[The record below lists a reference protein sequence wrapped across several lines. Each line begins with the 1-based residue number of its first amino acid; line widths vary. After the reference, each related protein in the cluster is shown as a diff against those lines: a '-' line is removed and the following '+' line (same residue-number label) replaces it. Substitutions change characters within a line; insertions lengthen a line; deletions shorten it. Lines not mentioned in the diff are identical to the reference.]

1 MLLSQSMS
9 IEHRDA
15 ILTAATET
23 FGRFGFKKTSI
34 DDIARRA
41 GIGKGTVYLHF
52 ESKEELFGAVIRRMA
67 VKALASLQAAVK
79 QAGAPQAKVRAFLEG
94 RLRQHART
102 AADLRVSEE
111 SLLEVLAHAAPYRRE
126 ARIREAELLEDIISE
141 GNARGVFAVRSPRLA
156 AEGISAGLH
165 GLDAYHA
172 GPDTLGLQGAL
183 AELNE
188 IVVRGML
195 APARQNRTSE

>member
-1 MLLSQSMS
+1 MLLIQSMS

-52 ESKEELFGAVIRRMA
+52 ESKEELFAAVIRRMA

-126 ARIREAELLEDIISE
+126 AELLEDIINE

-195 APARQNRTSE
+195 APARQTRTSE

>member
-1 MLLSQSMS
+1 MKEQLEL
-9 IEHRDA
+9 D
-15 ILTAATET
+15 
-23 FGRFGFKKTSI
+23 
-34 DDIARRA
+34 RA
-41 GIGKGTVYLHF
+41 
-52 ESKEELFGAVIRRMA
+52 
-67 VKALASLQAAVK
+67 
-79 QAGAPQAKVRAFLEG
+79 LE
-94 RLRQHART
+94 QHAIP
-102 AADLRVSEE
+102 
-111 SLLEVLAHAAPYRRE
+111 VLNQGIATCRQE
-126 ARIREAELLEDIISE
+126 GDNGTAELLEDIISE